1 MLKVKIFQK
10 YVKEASEREE
20 IYIRRF
26 LFKNA
31 IR

>member
-1 MLKVKIFQK
+1 MLKVKKFQK
-10 YVKEASEREE
+10 YVKGAFEREE

-31 IR
+31 KR